1 MRNISTKRLTVFGV
15 IAAGLL
21 WSLVA
26 PSPAQADYEKGLDA
40 FNQRLYEEAL
50 PHLEEAAKSG
60 DARGQYLLGRIY
72 ADALGVEEDKSEAIY
87 WLTCA
92 GSSDDGSAMSARR
105 LKDRLLRSLPAAER
119 KAADRSAASC
129 PRTLTVAGEE
139 SGFDLF
145 GFGGSSDSRPRRASR
160 HDEGFTGFM
169 QDVRGNGVVSLFLLP
184 GEATLAGGR
193 ETASFLGAKQVA
205 YAIDTTKDPG
215 NDLLYILVVFFSWFL
230 LYKLVK
236 GAYVLWQKFSEI
248 AIIIEVRNDGRA
260 SPPKRKHVD
269 HENA

>member
-1 MRNISTKRLTVFGV
+1 MAFGV
-15 IAAGLL
+15 LAAGLL

-26 PSPAQADYEKGLDA
+26 PSPAQADYEKGVDA

-50 PHLEEAAKSG
+50 PYLEDAAQNG

-92 GSSDDGSAMSARR
+92 GGSDDGSAMSARR
-105 LKDRLLRSLPAAER
+105 LKDRLLRSLSAAER
-119 KAADRSAASC
+119 NAADRSAANC
-129 PRTLTVAGEE
+129 PRAMTAAGEE
-139 SGFDLF
+139 SDFNLF
-145 GFGGSSDSRPRRASR
+145 GFGDSRPRRTAR
-160 HDEGFTGFM
+160 YDEGFTGFM

-184 GEATLAGGR
+184 GEATLAAGR

-215 NDLLYILVVFFSWFL
+215 NDILYMLVVFFSWFL
-230 LYKLVK
+230 LYKRDR
-236 GAYVLWQKFSEI
+236 GAYVLWQKFSEV
-248 AIIIEVRNDGRA
+248 AIVIEVRNDGR
-260 SPPKRKHVD
+260 SSLPRRKHGD

>member
-1 MRNISTKRLTVFGV
+1 MRNISTKRLPVFGV

-50 PHLEEAAKSG
+50 PYLEDAARNG
-60 DARGQYLLGRIY
+60 DARGQYLLGRVY
-72 ADALGVEEDKSEAIY
+72 ADALGVGEDKSEAIY

-92 GSSDDGSAMSARR
+92 GGSDDGSAMSARR

-129 PRTLTVAGEE
+129 PRALTVDSQE

-145 GFGGSSDSRPRRASR
+145 GYGDTRPRRASR

-205 YAIDTTKDPG
+205 YAIDSTRDPG
-215 NDLLYILVVFFSWFL
+215 NDILYMMVVFFSWFL
-230 LYKLVK
+230 LYKLVM
-236 GAYVLWQKFSEI
+236 GVYVLWQKFSEI
-248 AIIIEVRNDGRA
+248 AIVIEVRNDGRA
-260 SPPKRKHVD
+260 SLPKRKHGD

>member
-1 MRNISTKRLTVFGV
+1 MRNISTKRLTVFGL
-15 IAAGLL
+15 IAAGLF

-26 PSPAQADYEKGLDA
+26 PSPAHADYEKGLDA

-50 PHLEEAAKSG
+50 PYLEDAARSG

-105 LKDRLLRSLPAAER
+105 LKDRLLRSLPTAER

-129 PRTLTVAGEE
+129 PRALTVEGEE

-145 GFGGSSDSRPRRASR
+145 GFGDSRPRRPAR
-160 HDEGFTGFM
+160 HDEGFTGSM
-169 QDVRGNGVVSLFLLP
+169 QEVRGNGVVSLFLLP
-184 GEATLAGGR
+184 GEATLAAGR

-205 YAIDTTKDPG
+205 YAIDSTRDPG
-215 NDLLYILVVFFSWFL
+215 NDILYLLVVFFSWFL
-230 LYKLVK
+230 LYKLVR
-236 GAYVLWQKFSEI
+236 GAYVLWQKFSEV
-248 AIIIEVRNDGRA
+248 AIIIEVRNDGRSA
-260 SPPKRKHVD
+260 LPRRKHGD